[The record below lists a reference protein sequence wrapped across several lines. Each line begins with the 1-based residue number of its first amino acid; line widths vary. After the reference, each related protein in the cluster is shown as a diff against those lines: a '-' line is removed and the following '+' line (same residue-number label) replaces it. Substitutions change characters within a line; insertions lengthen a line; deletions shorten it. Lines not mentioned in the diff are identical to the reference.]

1 MGRLRPPW
9 RWPLL
14 RCGRIRKRLV
24 EEGLEHALREQPRP
38 GQRRK
43 LSGKQEAHVIAVAC
57 STPPEGRGRWTLR
70 LLSRE
75 SSGVGLR
82 PVHLAGDGAPD
93 AQKNELKPWQREE
106 WCIPAVSAEFV
117 AAMEDV
123 LDLYEEPYDP
133 QRPPV
138 CFDETST
145 QLIGESRIPLPAR
158 PGRRE
163 RFDYEYRRNG
173 TRNLFMLCEPL
184 RGWRHVAVT
193 ERRRMGDFAHQMRWL
208 ADEAYTKAEKI
219 RVVLDNLN
227 THRPASLYETFD
239 PAEARRILKRLEFH
253 YTPKHGSWLNM
264 AEIELSVFSRQC
276 LNRRIPDGATLTR
289 ELAALVRRRNEAHAH
304 YRLAI
309 YHLGCTDHFASSLSY
324 PAKSSGLS
332 TSILAFSSEPRND
345 RLTRNRP
352 LGGGAHQPGVF
363 GQSAGGVRRRP
374 GLPGAAPRFHL
385 VVG

>member
-1 MGRLRPPW
+1 M
-9 RWPLL
+9 
-14 RCGRIRKRLV
+14 
-24 EEGLEHALREQPRP
+24 
-38 GQRRK
+38 
-43 LSGKQEAHVIAVAC
+43 
-57 STPPEGRGRWTLR
+57 
-70 LLSRE
+70 
-75 SSGVGLR
+75 
-82 PVHLAGDGAPD
+82 
-93 AQKNELKPWQREE
+93 
-106 WCIPAVSAEFV
+106 
-117 AAMEDV
+117 
-123 LDLYEEPYDP
+123 DLYEEPYDP
-133 QRPPV
+133 QRPTV

-145 QLIGESRIPLPAR
+145 QLIGESLIPLPAR

-289 ELAALVRRRNEAHAH
+289 ELAALVRRRNEAHATIAW
-304 YRLAI
+304 RFTTSAARTTLR
-309 YHLGCTDHFASSLSY
+309 HLY
-324 PAKSSGLS
+324 P
-332 TSILAFSSEPRND
+332 TQQN
-345 RLTRNRP
+345 
-352 LGGGAHQPGVF
+352 HQD
-363 GQSAGGVRRRP
+363 
-374 GLPGAAPRFHL
+374 
-385 VVG
+385 